1 MSPGDEKSRTLVPA
15 AAAGGQKSRTLGPP
29 LGPRLFNRRFQ
40 QGAAA
45 LLKHLVRAVISCSQ
59 RLLRR
64 IHRGTFCSGRR
75 SSGAKK
81 LQLQQ
86 YSMYNSRATG
96 VDQVDRPSGAKDI
109 NDSSAQLI
117 VMEVARSAPR
127 GAEGAP
133 LKGRRR
139 RLGFTCARCART
151 SSRNTGRKSTGGINK
166 VLFRVRSCVA
176 RSKFPEKCGGT
187 GFYFRRPFGPLALGG
202 VGDHRR
208 EPPSVGG
215 LAP

>member
-109 NDSSAQLI
+109 NDSNAQLI
-117 VMEVARSAPR
+117 VMEVARSA
-127 GAEGAP
+127 
-133 LKGRRR
+133 KGRRR
-139 RLGFTCARCART
+139 RPVERAPEAPRFHVCALRAHFQQKYGKEKHERDKQG
-151 SSRNTGRKSTGGINK
+151 SFPGS
-166 VLFRVRSCVA
+166 FVRSTVQVSFCV
-176 RSKFPEKCGGT
+176 FPGKVQ
-187 GFYFRRPFGPLALGG
+187 R
-202 VGDHRR
+202 HR
-208 EPPSVGG
+208 V
-215 LAP
+215 LL